1 MENDFLATRWKA
13 HALEYRRQVEAKNTV
28 AVPVPQTTFPIGLTE
43 SDTGKRRFG
52 HKVGLMEIPLVSP
65 SSLPRQKIFILLLL
79 SMLIIVYNL

>member
-1 MENDFLATRWKA
+1 MRRNIADKLKPETFLLYQCLRTS
-13 HALEYRRQVEAKNTV
+13 
-28 AVPVPQTTFPIGLTE
+28 FSIGLTE

-65 SSLPRQKIFILLLL
+65 SSLPRQKIFILLLP